1 MISRRINVKIEKN
14 NEKSLKSE
22 LDLHGYDFH
31 SKNTPRKK
39 LSKFPYITLKI
50 IVLNR
55 EVIVLRSSNL
65 LSLRSN
71 IFVKYLRM
79 IIINKI

>member
-1 MISRRINVKIEKN
+1 MINRRINVKIEKN

-39 LSKFPYITLKI
+39 LSKFPYNTLKI

-65 LSLRSN
+65 FNLIRK
-71 IFVKYLRM
+71 IFIRYLIM
-79 IIINKI
+79 IKMNKI